1 MVLINLIFRLLNY
14 PGNIPLGIRE
24 KNSSN
29 LIGFIFSFP
38 VKIMVNKSL
47 YNSVEVN
54 FLCLEK
60 KYRSLKLAPILINE
74 ITRLNNNLEIFNAIF
89 TTGSIISQPFSRARY
104 FHLPLSLEKLKKNE
118 FLNLDFCPQFNAYKN
133 VNQIKVSRVEK
144 LSESEIEH
152 LMGLTN
158 SYYFS
163 NFEVFPVFD
172 SATFSYLFSNNNKF
186 ILYFLGH
193 DPNEEIVSFIS
204 FYILES
210 KVLKFDDKIKGAYIF
225 HYFAKN
231 PSYLLD
237 TFNSVISLMKEV
249 GVDVLNCLN
258 IMNNLQFLETSGFQ
272 PGDGFLNYYLYNI
285 KSPIVPLD
293 KMAYSVF

>member
-1 MVLINLIFRLLNY
+1 MTLNFRLLSY

-24 KNSSN
+24 EKSHD
-29 LIGFIFSFP
+29 LVGFIISFP

-60 KYRSLKLAPILINE
+60 RFRSVKLAPILISE

-89 TTGSIISQPFSRARY
+89 TTGNIISQPFSRARY
-104 FHLPLSLEKLKKNE
+104 YHLPLNLEKLKRNE
-118 FLNLDFCPQFNAYKN
+118 FLNLDFCPQLNFYKN
-133 VNQIKVSRVEK
+133 VNQIKVSHVE
-144 LSESEIEH
+144 SMSNDEIE
-152 LMGLTN
+152 LLVKLTN
-158 SYYFS
+158 SYYLS

-172 SATFSYLFSNNNKF
+172 VTTFSYLFANNNKF
-186 ILYFLGH
+186 ILPFVGH
-193 DPNEEIVSFIS
+193 DLNGELVSFIS

-210 KVLKFDDKIKGAYIF
+210 KVLKYNDKIKGAYIF
-225 HYFAKN
+225 HYFAKDS
-231 PSYLLD
+231 SYLLD
-237 TFNSVISLMKEV
+237 TFNSLDSLMNEI

-258 IMNNLQFLETSGFQ
+258 IMNNTQLLERSGFQ

-285 KSPIVPLD
+285 ISPIIPLD

>member
-1 MVLINLIFRLLNY
+1 
-14 PGNIPLGIRE
+14 
-24 KNSSN
+24 
-29 LIGFIFSFP
+29 
-38 VKIMVNKSL
+38 MVNKTL

-74 ITRLNNNLEIFNAIF
+74 ITLLNNNLEIFNAIF

-104 FHLPLSLEKLKKNE
+104 YHLPLSIEKLKKNE
-118 FLNLDFCPQFNAYKN
+118 FLNLDFYPQFNPYKN

-144 LSESEIEH
+144 MSKLEIEH
-152 LMGLTN
+152 LLGLTN
-158 SYYFS
+158 SYYLS
-163 NFEVFPVFD
+163 NFDVFPIFD
-172 SATFSYLFSNNNKF
+172 LANFTYLFSNSNKF
-186 ILYFLGH
+186 ILSFLGH
-193 DPNEEIVSFIS
+193 DHNEEIVSFIS

-210 KVLKFDDKIKGAYIF
+210 KVLKFDDKIRGAYIF
-225 HYFAKN
+225 HYFAKDT
-231 PSYLLD
+231 SYLLD
-237 TFNSVISLMKEV
+237 TFNSLIPLMNEV

-258 IMNNLQFLETSGFQ
+258 IMNNLHFLETSGFQ

-285 KSPIVPLD
+285 KSPIIPLD